1 MIAASISAMILAG
14 PRVYYAMA
22 RDGAFFSAAARVHPE
37 FRTPTTAILAQ
48 SLWAGV
54 LVLTG
59 TFDQLVEYTGFA
71 VVLFAGLA
79 VTVLFVL
86 RRLEPDA
93 ERPFRA
99 WGYPLAPL
107 VFTGASFLI
116 VVNAIWQSPGTSLT
130 GLAIIAAGIPAYF
143 LFWRGSTAD

>member
-22 RDGAFFSAAARVHPE
+22 RDGAFFSAVARVHPE
-37 FRTPTTAILAQ
+37 FRTPPTAILAQ

-86 RRLEPDA
+86 RRREPDA